1 MTASR
6 TALAVESRDSRW
18 VRCRRMTTPFV
29 VPGTDTWMEGD
40 LRVALA
46 LPPRLREPVPLL
58 LLLDGQS
65 MFLTAAEYAR
75 TVTLVTM
82 GALPP
87 IAIAAVWRESADALE
102 YFSTRFRDFTPYEWV
117 LPEPFADDNAMVR
130 HGTGGA
136 AAFADLLIDRVLPA
150 VRERAELTDVS
161 IGGWSLSGLFA
172 AWAWRE
178 RPDAFRHVVAMS
190 PSLWWCHGRLLDEG
204 VVPRPGSKVFVSAGE
219 REEGDMALVWP
230 QAFAHAAQ
238 REAAGMVRNAERFG
252 AMCSDAGIDTETVVF
267 ADEHH
272 VTLVPASLAR
282 ALRHLYATA

>member
-1 MTASR
+1 M
-6 TALAVESRDSRW
+6 VE
-18 VRCRRMTTPFV
+18 PFV
-29 VPGTDTWMEGD
+29 VPRTETWLHGD

-46 LPPRLREPVPLL
+46 LPQHVDGPLPVL
-58 LLLDGQS
+58 LLLDGHT
-65 MFLTAAEYAR
+65 MFLTAAEYSR

-87 IAIAAVWRESADALE
+87 VAVVGVWRETPTSFDYL
-102 YFSTRFRDFTPYEWV
+102 STRFRDFTPYEWV
-117 LPEPFADDNAMVR
+117 LPGPFAPDNALAR

-136 AAFADLLIDRVLPA
+136 PALLDELTERVLPA
-150 VRERAELTDVS
+150 VRDRIEVGEVT

-178 RPDAFRHVVAMS
+178 RPDDFTHLLAMS
-190 PSLWWCHGRLLDEG
+190 PSLWWADGRMLTEG
-204 VVPRPGSKVFVSAGE
+204 ISPRPGARAFVSAGE

-230 QAFAHAAQ
+230 QLFANAAQ
-238 REAAGMVRNAERFG
+238 REFAAMVRNSLAFG
-252 AMCSDAGIDTETVVF
+252 ALCEQAGVVTETVVF
-267 ADEHH
+267 PDEHH

>member
-1 MTASR
+1 MA
-6 TALAVESRDSRW
+6 DHY
-18 VRCRRMTTPFV
+18 V
-29 VPGTDTWMEGD
+29 VPGTETWMEGD

-46 LPPRLREPVPLL
+46 LPQRPNGPVPLL

-87 IAIAAVWRESADALE
+87 VAVVGVWRDSSDPLD
-102 YFSTRFRDFTPYEWV
+102 YFSTRFRDFTPFDWV
-117 LPEPFADDNAMVR
+117 LPEPFADDNTMIR

-136 AAFADLLIDRVLPA
+136 DSFLGLLVDRVLPA
-150 VRERAELTDVS
+150 VHGRMEVSETS

-178 RPDAFRHVVAMS
+178 RPDVFAHLLAMS
-190 PSLWWCHGRLLDEG
+190 PSLWWHHGRMLDEG
-204 VVPRPGSKVFVSAGE
+204 LPDRTGSRAFISAGE
-219 REEGDMALVWP
+219 REEGDMTLVWP
-230 QAFAHAAQ
+230 QQFADAAQ
-238 REAAGMVRNAERFG
+238 REAAGMVRNAVAFG
-252 AMCSDAGIDTETVVF
+252 QLCTDAGVDTQTVVF

-272 VTLVPASLAR
+272 VTLVPASLSR
-282 ALRHLYATA
+282 GLRHLYAAP